1 MKVTSS
7 QMEQEDKSKSLNEQ
21 GQEAADKCARSSV
34 GEGNGQD
41 AGLTEDAASDAYMS
55 ELGDIGNVDLPDIDL
70 GLLDFLP
77 SDEMEETRYMLPH
90 VAHYDPETFVVY
102 DNAEKLAR
110 ELRITDNMRADAFIA
125 GSFIFGDFIEAFMT
139 TNHAITP
146 KMTIST
152 LSMSQENVDSLHNL
166 MEAGFIKE
174 LNLII
179 SVYFWA
185 HERNG
190 LLPYIYEQLDIDDRF
205 QLAVAGMQPR
215 PATFKRSG
223 ERRSVSMARQTC
235 APPAPSKNSSSKR
248 TPAFM
253 TSSKSNWVRLSRNTR
268 RLTSPSET
276 AMPGI
281 YSPGSTSKI
290 RAQSPTE

>member
-1 MKVTSS
+1 
-7 QMEQEDKSKSLNEQ
+7 MEQEDKSKSFDAQ
-21 GQEAADKCARSSV
+21 GQETADRYAGSSV
-34 GEGNGQD
+34 DEGNGQD

-55 ELGDIGNVDLPDIDL
+55 ELGDIGNIDLPDIDL

-90 VAHYDPETFVVY
+90 PVHYDPETFVLY

-139 TNHAITP
+139 VNHAVTP

-190 LLPYIYEQLDIDDRF
+190 LLPYIYEELDMGDRF
-205 QLAVAGMQPR
+205 QLSVAGMQR
-215 PATFKRSG
+215 KPATSKRWVG
-223 ERRSVSMARQTC
+223 RRFAFTARRTS
-235 APPAPSKNSSSKR
+235 ALPDPSKSSSSKI

-253 TSSKSNWVRLSRNTR
+253 TSSKNRWAR
-268 RLTSPSET
+268 
-276 AMPGI
+276 
-281 YSPGSTSKI
+281 
-290 RAQSPTE
+290 

>member
-1 MKVTSS
+1 
-7 QMEQEDKSKSLNEQ
+7 MEQEDKSKSFDEQ
-21 GQEAADKCARSSV
+21 GQETADRCAGSSAI
-34 GEGNGQD
+34 EGNGQD
-41 AGLTEDAASDAYMS
+41 AGLNEDAAGDAYMS
-55 ELGDIGNVDLPDIDL
+55 ELGDIGNVDPPDIDL

-90 VAHYDPETFVVY
+90 AVHYDPETFVLY

-139 TNHAITP
+139 VNHAVTP

-190 LLPYIYEQLDIDDRF
+190 LLPYIYEELDMGDRF
-205 QLAVAGMQPR
+205 QLSVAGMH
-215 PATFKRSG
+215 TKTCHFKTIGGKKICIHGSANLRSSG
-223 ERRSVSMARQTC
+223 SIEELIIEENPGLYDFFEEQMGKIVEKYKTINKPIR
-235 APPAPSKNSSSKR
+235 NSN
-248 TPAFM
+248 AWDLF
-253 TSSKSNWVRLSRNTR
+253 TR
-268 RLTSPSET
+268 K
-276 AMPGI
+276 
-281 YSPGSTSKI
+281 YFKD
-290 RAQSPTE
+290 